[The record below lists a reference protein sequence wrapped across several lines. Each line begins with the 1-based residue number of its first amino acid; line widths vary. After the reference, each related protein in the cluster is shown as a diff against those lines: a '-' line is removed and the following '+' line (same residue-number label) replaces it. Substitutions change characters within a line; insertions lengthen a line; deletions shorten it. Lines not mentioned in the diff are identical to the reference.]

1 MVTKA
6 KAEQCVTHHNACDC
20 REYRMQEM
28 ETALKVIAAW
38 AKYWSGGIMSVET
51 RKHCMKQI
59 RDRAMQGLGREDSR

>member
-28 ETALKVIAAW
+28 DKALKVIAAW
-38 AKYWSGGIMSVET
+38 AGLWSDGVMSHET
-51 RKHCMKQI
+51 RKHCMWQI
-59 RDRAMQGLGREDSR
+59 RNRAMQGLGREDSR